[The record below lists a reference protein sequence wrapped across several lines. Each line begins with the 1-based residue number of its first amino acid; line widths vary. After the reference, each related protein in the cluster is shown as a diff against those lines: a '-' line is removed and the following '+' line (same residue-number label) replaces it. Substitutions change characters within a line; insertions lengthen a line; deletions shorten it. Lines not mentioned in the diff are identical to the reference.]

1 MSAGWLKDICFTKL
15 VYDKSTCQKSRGETR
30 LLQVSRP
37 RTIHR
42 SRLCQP
48 EINVCTL
55 YMYVYSYPEPGH
67 LRQETSDT
75 VVTPSIPDMTLAVV
89 ELNDSAKRVSFISA
103 TAAVVRMHCKIPGNI
118 AWCTVKKK
126 LCYSRW
132 SLYMYCTVEW
142 ETV

>member
-1 MSAGWLKDICFTKL
+1 
-15 VYDKSTCQKSRGETR
+15 
-30 LLQVSRP
+30 VSVVTGRNAP
-37 RTIHR
+37 SPSVKAAYHSPH

-55 YMYVYSYPEPGH
+55 YVYSYPELRH

-103 TAAVVRMHCKIPGNI
+103 ILLPWLRR
-118 AWCTVKKK
+118 TVK
-126 LCYSRW
+126 
-132 SLYMYCTVEW
+132 
-142 ETV
+142 